1 MILVTGATGTVGG
14 EVVDALVEQK
24 EPVRALARTPQ
35 SSGLPDGVEVV
46 EGDLDRPETLAA
58 ALHGARGV
66 FLLAGFSDM
75 AGVLDQI
82 ATAGVGRVV
91 LLVVRCR
98 GRRRGEQ
105 RGHPLQHGVGGRR
118 PRVRR
123 ASAPSPPPH

>member
-82 ATAGVGRVV
+82 ATADVERVV
-91 LLVVRCR
+91 LLSSGAV
-98 GRRRGEQ
+98 
-105 RGHPLQHGVGGRR
+105 VGG
-118 PRVRR
+118 
-123 ASAPSPPPH
+123 